1 MSGLTVPQQVLASQE
16 YTALKNWLSGETA
29 EVGDVLDDFCQPV
42 ENKFF
47 DTQSAEDAQGLLW
60 SAWQAV
66 VGEAAT
72 TPYTSQHRQ
81 KLVDLMVSLTS
92 RPTLSKGDS
101 TCKIDDMTV
110 WRDLP
115 VFGWQLREAWNLGTL
130 QSFNPI
136 AFNMLEMLLANP
148 P

>member
-1 MSGLTVPQQVLASQE
+1 
-16 YTALKNWLSGETA
+16 
-29 EVGDVLDDFCQPV
+29 
-42 ENKFF
+42 
-47 DTQSAEDAQGLLW
+47 
-60 SAWQAV
+60 
-66 VGEAAT
+66 
-72 TPYTSQHRQ
+72 
-81 KLVDLMVSLTS
+81 MVSLTS